1 MNVGVHV
8 CLFVCT
14 MCPCPWRPGEGAGS
28 PGSGVTV
35 VVRNEPRSFA
45 RAASPLNLWVI
56 CPGHSMFYLFILNAS
71 RLGGCNSILGSDS
84 PKVAFPWLLGAVKNW
99 KGHGVT
105 CRLYPNSPHSLACF
119 IWPSLQAALG
129 CNALLPSQTRNNT
142 WLSLLRNT
150 RLCTVRLSWIWVTCC
165 FQVTCIL

>member
-1 MNVGVHV
+1 MCFYFICMSVGVHV

-14 MCPCPWRPGEGAGS
+14 MCQCPWRPGEGAGS

-45 RAASPLNLWVI
+45 RAAGPLNLWVI

-71 RLGGCNSILGSDS
+71 REGGCNSILGSDS

-99 KGHGVT
+99 KGAWCHLQIVSKFT
-105 CRLYPNSPHSLACF
+105 PFLSMLYLAQLASCP
-119 IWPSLQAALG
+119 WLQ
-129 CNALLPSQTRNNT
+129 CSSTFSNT
-142 WLSLLRNT
+142 EQYL
-150 RLCTVRLSWIWVTCC
+150 IEP
-165 FQVTCIL
+165 FEKH